1 MDTIAQVALQRGAA
15 EENGNAPVVAVE
27 DLHKSFGTQQ
37 VLNGVTLAVRRGET
51 LAVLGRSGTGKSV
64 LLRIIIGLQK
74 PDSGSVRIH
83 GQDIAGLNLD
93 QLGKI
98 RMKMGFLFQHAA
110 LYDSLTV
117 EQNVAFPLQHHKKE
131 MPKSERA
138 GRVAQLL
145 AEVGMEGSLTKMPS
159 DISGGM
165 QKRVGLARAL
175 ALEPDILLLDEPTA
189 GLDPISAA
197 EIDDLVLKLQQE
209 HHMASIVV
217 THDLHSAKTIAD
229 RLARINAGNV
239 VIGTANPST
248 KLEVRGGTLA
258 VTRSSD
264 GAQVFNATDGSVFSN
279 GVISASTGFS
289 LGGSW

>member
-1 MDTIAQVALQRGAA
+1 MNTIDQIAMERAEA
-15 EENGNAPVVAVE
+15 EEHGSAPVVAVE
-27 DLHKSFGTQQ
+27 DLRKSFGSQN
-37 VLNGVTLAVRRGET
+37 VLSGITLSVKRGET

-64 LLRIIIGLQK
+64 LLRLIIGLEK

-83 GQDIAGLNLD
+83 SQDIGGLSLD
-93 QLGKI
+93 QLGEI
-98 RMKMGFLFQHAA
+98 RKKMGFLFQHAA

-131 MPKSERA
+131 MSKSER
-138 GRVAQLL
+138 GDRITQLL
-145 AEVGMEGSLTKMPS
+145 AEVGMEGDLAKMPS

-189 GLDPISAA
+189 GLDPISAG

-209 HHMASIVV
+209 HHVASIVV

-229 RLARINAGNV
+229 RLALLNEGEV
-239 VIGTANPST
+239 VIEGSFEELQ
-248 KLEVRGGTLA
+248 KSDDEFVREFL
-258 VTRSSD
+258 RHS
-264 GAQVFNATDGSVFSN
+264 
-279 GVISASTGFS
+279 
-289 LGGSW
+289 